1 MYSREADDHTEL
13 LDGRFPRYVASG
25 HIVFV
30 RGNALWA
37 VPFDQERLV
46 LMGDPTPLIDG
57 VRVGQFFRGGPF
69 SVADDGTLVYT
80 RGQVPE
86 ELHSLVWVDPDGV
99 TEPLRGARPDR
110 YLSVHLSPDGTRVA
124 YDLTDESGRH

>member
-1 MYSREADDHTEL
+1 MWRPATL
-13 LDGRFPRYVASG
+13 
-25 HIVFV
+25 VFV

-99 TEPLRGARPDR
+99 TERR
-110 YLSVHLSPDGTRVA
+110 SVAPGQIAT
-124 YDLTDESGRH
+124 